1 MSLIESNSDRVDST
15 IISRNPTLLNDK
27 KGYIQMFTE

>member
-1 MSLIESNSDRVDST
+1 MIDNHISIHFERST